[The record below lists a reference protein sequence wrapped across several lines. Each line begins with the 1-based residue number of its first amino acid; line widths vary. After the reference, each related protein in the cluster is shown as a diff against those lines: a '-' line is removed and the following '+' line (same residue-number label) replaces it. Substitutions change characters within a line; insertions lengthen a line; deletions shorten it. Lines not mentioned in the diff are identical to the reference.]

1 MWRMAY
7 GICACVC
14 AYMPNCQKLLLLR
27 VRGDT
32 LIELAAQRKRLLA
45 KKHKKKNKNQI
56 RINKPKQGD
65 EKKTNTA
72 AVVKFFHHQRTN
84 KGRENAEDLSGRE
97 KCGALEASAIFPS
110 CVISPVALCAK
121 KYANKIVNGA
131 RHLPPAPFRP
141 FQLLPLPH
149 RMCLFVEDVSSLS
162 QPKPLTSMSRR
173 LKCLPIEI
181 HRSAAFPALSFPI
194 CELRWQTGK
203 YIF

>member
-1 MWRMAY
+1 
-7 GICACVC
+7 
-14 AYMPNCQKLLLLR
+14 MPNCQKLLLLR

>member
-1 MWRMAY
+1 M
-7 GICACVC
+7 
-14 AYMPNCQKLLLLR
+14 K
-27 VRGDT
+27 
-32 LIELAAQRKRLLA
+32 
-45 KKHKKKNKNQI
+45 
-56 RINKPKQGD
+56 
-65 EKKTNTA
+65 KKTNTA

-181 HRSAAFPALSFPI
+181 HRSAAFAALSFPMWVS
-194 CELRWQTGK
+194 CAGRQEN
-203 YIF
+203 IFFKSSFAHRNCKIEIKVFSGNSSFI